1 MPLNL
6 LDEDPDKRRAA
17 TALAVLVEQAFRR
30 GTSGLELSPFASAV
44 LRAIAQFGD
53 DGISSP
59 DLSEI
64 FNSPVSTT
72 DNTLKRLASDK
83 LITWDFPAESRAKKL
98 ARLTPAGLDALEQD
112 PFEVLL
118 GELFARAE
126 PGDLRRLYDILIRT
140 ESAQHR
146 WRTLKFG
153 IDFWR

>member
-1 MPLNL
+1 MSLNL

-30 GTSGLELSPFASAV
+30 GTGEPEIAPFGSAV
-44 LRAIAQFGD
+44 LRTIAQFGE

-64 FNSPVSTT
+64 FNAPISTT
-72 DNTLKRLASDK
+72 DNTLKRLVSDK
-83 LITWDFPAESRAKKL
+83 LITWDFPTESRAKKL
-98 ARLTPAGLDALEQD
+98 ARLTPAGLQALEQD

-140 ESAQHR
+140 QSAQQR

-153 IDFWR
+153 IEFWR